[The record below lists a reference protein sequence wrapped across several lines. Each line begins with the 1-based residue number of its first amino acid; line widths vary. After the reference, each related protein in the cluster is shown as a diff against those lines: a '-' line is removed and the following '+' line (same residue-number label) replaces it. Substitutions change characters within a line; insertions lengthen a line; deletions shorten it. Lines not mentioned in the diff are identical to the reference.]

1 VRAILQE
8 LVYDAPVGGAVWPFD
23 RDYIRPPHFHGQVEL
38 LLIRCGAATIHVGA
52 RAERLRAGQV
62 CWILPCLPHVMSEFS
77 PDFDMWVI
85 ELEAPIVG
93 ACWRAL
99 TGSAGGTT
107 AEAFEGVASLGE
119 QLAGRLVADVP
130 RDEARRMSEL
140 ALRVWSAP
148 SATGVRGMLRA
159 LCELA
164 LRVTLPGVGA
174 RRGPSLSHL
183 ASCLLL
189 ASPLLDRRTLAADLG
204 VSEGFLSRSFG
215 RDMGA
220 SLVEHRAR
228 ARVAHFLALVQDG
241 RRNMLEA
248 ALDAGFG
255 SYSQFHRVF
264 TRVSGVRPRDYFT
277 GGRHH
282 LQLFVAGDLDRPE
295 AALLRQLPDRQRHR
309 APLDQTERCATVGAQ
324 PVGRTPTL

>member
-1 VRAILQE
+1 MRAILQE
-8 LVYDAPVGGAVWPFD
+8 LVYDSPVGGAVWPFD

-38 LLIRCGAATIHVGA
+38 LLIRSGAATLHVGA
-52 RAERLRAGQV
+52 RAERVRAGQV
-62 CWILPCLPHVMSEFS
+62 CWILPCLPHVMSGFS

-99 TGSAGGTT
+99 SGGAGASTS
-107 AEAFEGVASLGE
+107 EAFEGVASLGE
-119 QLAGRLVADVP
+119 RLAGRLVADVP
-130 RDEARRMSEL
+130 LDEARQMSEL

-148 SATGVRGMLRA
+148 STEGVRGMLRA

-164 LRVTLPGVGA
+164 LRVTLPGAGQPGA
-174 RRGPSLSHL
+174 SSLTEL

-189 ASPLLDRRTLAADLG
+189 ASPLLDRRALAADLG

-215 RDMGA
+215 RDLGV
-220 SLVEHRAR
+220 SFVEHRAR
-228 ARVAHFLALVQDG
+228 LRLGHFLALVQAGNGNLLD
-241 RRNMLEA
+241 A
-248 ALDAGFG
+248 ALAAGFG

-277 GGRHH
+277 GGRHQ

-295 AALLRQLPDRQRHR
+295 TAPPRQLSDRQRHR
-309 APLDQTERCATVGAQ
+309 APLD
-324 PVGRTPTL
+324 RTTTAIASP

>member
-1 VRAILQE
+1 M
-8 LVYDAPVGGAVWPFD
+8 YDAPVGGAVWPFD
-23 RDYIRPPHFHGQVEL
+23 REYIRPPHFHGQVEL
-38 LLIRCGAATIHVGA
+38 LLALRGAATVHVGE

-62 CWILPCLPHVMSEFS
+62 CWILPCLPHVMSGFS

-85 ELEAPIVG
+85 ELEAQLVG
-93 ACWRAL
+93 ACWRAVS
-99 TGSAGGTT
+99 GDAGANT

-119 QLAGRLVADVP
+119 RLAGRLVADVP

-148 SATGVRGMLRA
+148 STAGVRTTLRA

-164 LRVTLPGVGA
+164 LRFTLPAAGRPRA
-174 RRGPSLSHL
+174 SSLTDL

-189 ASPLLDRRTLAADLG
+189 ASPLIDRRALAAELG

-215 RDMGA
+215 RDLGV
-220 SLVEHRAR
+220 SFVEHRAR
-228 ARVAHFLALVQDG
+228 SRIAHFLALVQGGNPNLLD
-241 RRNMLEA
+241 A
-248 ALDAGFG
+248 ALAAGFG

-277 GGRHH
+277 AGRHH
-282 LQLFVAGDLDRPE
+282 LQLYVAGDLDRPE
-295 AALLRQLPDRQRHR
+295 TAPLRQLSDRQRHR
-309 APLDQTERCATVGAQ
+309 APRDQSPPAEIAAPLDGIAILGRSMERI
-324 PVGRTPTL
+324 R